1 MDKLQVVFVW
11 WVTNEAPPLVKKAL
25 SAKLPDIVLG
35 LPWIRRTA
43 KRVNPGLWRPLST
56 DTTKPEKTI
65 TDSRDLEMY
74 KNQSDTQQQN
84 WRVRHGGGSRIG
96 VRPQRN
102 RLWHKKKST
111 QFSRR
116 RCNFC
121 KSYTKQN
128 QSTGETKATKNGLRT
143 SNRRRRKLRE
153 KKRKSKRI

>member
-1 MDKLQVVFVW
+1 M
-11 WVTNEAPPLVKKAL
+11 EA
-25 SAKLPDIVLG
+25 IEHG
-35 LPWIRRTA
+35 HY
-43 KRVNPGLWRPLST
+43 
-56 DTTKPEKTI
+56 KTRKNN

-128 QSTGETKATKNGLRT
+128 QSRRNK
-143 SNRRRRKLRE
+143 SNEEWIENKQPPPPQTARE
-153 KKRKSKRI
+153 KEEEQTDLGLGFYRAAARARGNGGTGFASAYL